1 MSSGLARNLL
11 SSRCIS
17 RYNTKVSRQVMTST
31 AIGRIASFSAFPADS
46 VAPESLP
53 SRKPDISTPDVL
65 TKPDIQSGRAS
76 MTLDTALSVMLP
88 TEFVTALLTAGLSIA
103 SYILNDTNL
112 PRNDALIYEAMD
124 ISMPAS
130 DLDAP
135 RTALNMMNPIK
146 ISISITS

>member
-1 MSSGLARNLL
+1 
-11 SSRCIS
+11 
-17 RYNTKVSRQVMTST
+17 
-31 AIGRIASFSAFPADS
+31 
-46 VAPESLP
+46 
-53 SRKPDISTPDVL
+53 
-65 TKPDIQSGRAS
+65 

-112 PRNDALIYEAMD
+112 PRNDALIYEAID
-124 ISMPAS
+124 IMIPTS

-135 RTALNMMNPIK
+135 RIALNMMNPIK